1 MHREMSAKGKLRTS
15 YEFTPKNKVRLTK
28 LKLDLK
34 LRGLTGI
41 SEASILE
48 SLIEGATLDELEA
61 RFKKRR
67 PKKRETD

>member
-1 MHREMSAKGKLRTS
+1 MTAAGKLRTS

-48 SLIEGATLDELEA
+48 ALIEAATLDELEA
-61 RFKKRR
+61 HFKRR
-67 PKKRETD
+67 RR

>member
-1 MHREMSAKGKLRTS
+1 MTAKGKLRTS

-48 SLIEGATLDELEA
+48 ALIESATLDELEA
-61 RFKKRR
+61 HFKRR
-67 PKKRETD
+67 RR